1 MARFQVGDAVRVVT
15 SWSNISDMVGT
26 VLDFVDRS
34 HLDGE
39 HLYLVK
45 FPDRFMRYYTEG
57 ELGPAS
63 SERGYE
69 TWHN

>member
-1 MARFQVGDAVRVVT
+1 MAT
-15 SWSNISDMVGT
+15 WSAISDMVGT

-39 HLYLVK
+39 DLYLVK
-45 FPDRFMRYYTEG
+45 FPDRFMRYYTEN

-63 SERGYE
+63 FVRDDELWR
-69 TWHN
+69 N